1 MRLSHIGTPHFGHFG
16 KLRANRAAS
25 KTVDAG
31 MDTSMRNFKNFN
43 PCRFFV
49 YPLPAQVE

>member
-31 MDTSMRNFKNFN
+31 MDTLHAEFQKF
-43 PCRFFV
+43 
-49 YPLPAQVE
+49 